1 MAFPGLEGSQPFLDL
16 RLWLRDPRLFITS
29 PWASPWPHGL
39 GSNPSSHIYWLGKP
53 GGVPGLPSSFIFS
66 LIATRVAISPGHG
79 EDPIYIYTEHRHF
92 I

>member
-39 GSNPSSHIYWLGKP
+39 GSNPSSPEHLRDLGQ
-53 GGVPGLPSSFIFS
+53 LDHLC
-66 LIATRVAISPGHG
+66 LI
-79 EDPIYIYTEHRHF
+79 
-92 I
+92 